1 MSSVYNSREKFG
13 IAPQVSVLQ
22 HQLNTKHVSFEEH
35 QEKIENLEDVVG
47 AHVLAVKTFKE
58 NFAVINESLRELK
71 AQQGV
76 IASSLGV
83 SSTDVDGKLQECSN
97 KITEVTDALRRDLT
111 GLIISAEHKISYVR
125 TEALNAIQQVQQQ
138 QPSPLPSDAVA
149 LSKLEAS
156 VQDNKDVIDI
166 IMSNVSAVKKEQAFQ
181 MDFMRTLEA
190 SVLALRK
197 DVDKLLSNA
206 EASTSVDEVNTEV

>member
-58 NFAVINESLRELK
+58 NFASINESLRELK

-125 TEALNAIQQVQQQ
+125 TEALNAIQQAQQQ
-138 QPSPLPSDAVA
+138 QPSSLPCDDA

-190 SVLALRK
+190 TVLALRK

-206 EASTSVDEVNTEV
+206 EASTSVDEANTEV